1 MAWWVWVAGGFVL
14 GIVEVLAP
22 GYVFLGFALG
32 ALAVGIGL
40 WTGLLALGL
49 PAQIAVFALVSVVAW
64 ALLRKVFPQ
73 QRGEVKR
80 WTRDIND

>member
-1 MAWWVWVAGGFVL
+1 MAWWLWVAGGFVL

-32 ALAVGIGL
+32 ALAVGLGL
-40 WTGLLALGL
+40 WTGLLTLAL
-49 PAQIAVFALVSVVAW
+49 PAQIAVFALVSVAAW
-64 ALLRKVFPQ
+64 AVLRRIFPH